1 MWVRPLGGPIC
12 ALGCARRLQFGGLIS
27 APGSD
32 CAAWHRTLVPL
43 DFEQEEANVLIL
55 MVFHSGAMEPSR
67 IKEKD
72 GARGPSRKFRTTTR
86 RLLTKKTRARVI
98 VEEDIQPQSRAE
110 RTRSLILAAVRVWE
124 LKRGIR
130 G

>member
-1 MWVRPLGGPIC
+1 M
-12 ALGCARRLQFGGLIS
+12 
-27 APGSD
+27 
-32 CAAWHRTLVPL
+32 
-43 DFEQEEANVLIL
+43 EA
-55 MVFHSGAMEPSR
+55 SR

-72 GARGPSRKFRTTTR
+72 GARGPSRKIRTTTR
-86 RLLTKKTRARVI
+86 LLLKTHAQII

-124 LKRGIR
+124 LKNGIR